1 MGQDAN
7 LKTCLYQERK
17 QNFMDE
23 IQNIIIIQY
32 NVKNIYYKISSF
44 SNWEGWGY
52 LGTSKILLNCSSKL
66 VFPNQTNC
74 RYSLTKAIK
83 EWLMDYMETDKQ
95 PGSDLP

>member
-32 NVKNIYYKISSF
+32 NVKNIYYKISSLI
-44 SNWEGWGY
+44 EKDGVIWGQVRFY
-52 LGTSKILLNCSSKL
+52 LIVVQS
-66 VFPNQTNC
+66 
-74 RYSLTKAIK
+74 
-83 EWLMDYMETDKQ
+83 
-95 PGSDLP
+95 